1 MQDCTNSF
9 YSQCSSQ
16 GHLPD
21 FSDSGNRDKIY
32 QRLLHWQRT
41 IKNDC
46 LLKFQ
51 NRSESAGNIVCMRR
65 VILLAC
71 HSKIMSEQI
80 ALFRYRFWMN
90 LIWKSSGSGREEDF
104 IFRTCNL
111 NNPPVRFSK
120 IRSAKP
126 SSPEPG
132 SVKTCTGIKVP

>member
-1 MQDCTNSF
+1 MQDCMNSF
-9 YSQCSSQ
+9 NSQCSLQ

-21 FSDSGNRDKIY
+21 FSDSGIRDKIY
-32 QRLLHWQRT
+32 QRLLRWQRMMK
-41 IKNDC
+41 IDC

-51 NRSESAGNIVCMRR
+51 NRSESAGNFVCMRS

-71 HSKIMSEQI
+71 YRKIVPEQI